1 MSLPDKPTFTRRGR
15 AIVQRGSVT
24 LEAILAIPLLTI
36 AIFAC
41 FVYGS
46 IATTEGALR
55 NAALEAAREAAKTP
69 THLGAADAARV
80 ADAAKDT
87 VKSVLAIYG
96 LSPEPGGKIEIVVQD
111 FFNQPGVTINPQGIP
126 NPPAPAVALD
136 AKTVQV
142 YVRVKFADAKVPNF
156 LQSFGFDLSAKYFEV
171 KAIARRD
178 G

>member
-1 MSLPDKPTFTRRGR
+1 MRKPLISNRRGVGAR
-15 AIVQRGSVT
+15 RGSVT

-36 AIFAC
+36 VLFAC
-41 FVYGS
+41 FIYGS
-46 IATTEGALR
+46 INTTEGALR

-69 THLGAADAARV
+69 TNLGAADAARV
-80 ADAAKDT
+80 SDAAKDT

-111 FFNQPGVTINPQGIP
+111 FFNPSGVTINPQGLP
-126 NPPAPAVALD
+126 NPPAPAVGLD

-142 YVRVKFADAKVPNF
+142 YVRVTLADAKVPNF
-156 LQSFGFDLSAKYFEV
+156 LQTFGFDLAGKYFEV